1 NAISMSV
8 EAGTPDAVVEAQFVV
23 HVPEKRGL
31 FSLVSGPSLRADPPS
46 FVGPDTHS
54 FAAYTVNFAG
64 IIPLV
69 RQVMNVLPDSPE
81 TDGMM
86 MQFEQFAST
95 VEPLLNAV
103 GPEVTQV
110 ETLRRPFSAKS
121 EGMVIVASM
130 RDAEP
135 VRNALN

>member
-1 NAISMSV
+1 
-8 EAGTPDAVVEAQFVV
+8 
-23 HVPEKRGL
+23 
-31 FSLVSGPSLRADPPS
+31 
-46 FVGPDTHS
+46 
-54 FAAYTVNFAG
+54 
-64 IIPLV
+64 LV

-135 VRNALN
+135 VRNALNTLGGMAGLMPRDFAGSQIWESQFIPA